1 MLKTSYNP
9 RKGDGGA
16 PLICN
21 ADNGEW
27 FLHGISI
34 YGPGCN
40 KPGGGPS
47 VFVKPSVFLTFIE
60 VLLNYKKGIIK
71 FLGRDGRLRKVV
83 LTLSSEF
90 CKERITIVNNVNKG
104 IHQIEFIRHRRKHFW
119 KVLKKQYKARLLLKY
134 SCYKCCLDC

>member
-1 MLKTSYNP
+1 MPGKCYHIEFKERSRLSFLRFKTFDNP
-9 RKGDGGA
+9 QKGDGGA

-60 VLLNYKKGIIK
+60 VIKKLKKGNIK
-71 FLGRDGRLRKVV
+71 FSGRDGRLRKVV
-83 LTLSSEF
+83 LT
-90 CKERITIVNNVNKG
+90 IT
-104 IHQIEFIRHRRKHFW
+104 
-119 KVLKKQYKARLLLKY
+119 
-134 SCYKCCLDC
+134 S

>member
-1 MLKTSYNP
+1 MDTARIRIEKSIIRSKWSAQEAITGLARKGLQYRLSSCSSCSFSSLKTFDNP

-60 VLLNYKKGIIK
+60 VIKFVKKGNIN
-71 FLGRDGRLRKVV
+71 F
-83 LTLSSEF
+83 
-90 CKERITIVNNVNKG
+90 
-104 IHQIEFIRHRRKHFW
+104 
-119 KVLKKQYKARLLLKY
+119 
-134 SCYKCCLDC
+134 